1 VEQIRAERDELAR
14 AHLAQ
19 TQTWLASWQ
28 SNLTR
33 LAHYDQTLIVLARE
47 RTQAALAAYRGGKQP
62 LTSVLE
68 ARRMEIDTQVERLRI
83 EMQTAAL
90 WTSLEFLLP
99 DSDSAVVPTP
109 LQTTAQEH
117 AQ

>member
-1 VEQIRAERDELAR
+1 
-14 AHLAQ
+14 
-19 TQTWLASWQ
+19 
-28 SNLTR
+28 
-33 LAHYDQTLIVLARE
+33 
-47 RTQAALAAYRGGKQP
+47 
-62 LTSVLE
+62 VLE

-99 DSDSAVVPTP
+99 DGDSAVVPIP